1 MKLLEQSL
9 LRYHRVATTRRQ
21 IRRLKIHR
29 RGIFNR
35 LLADYFRV
43 TPEHLRSQ
51 AGGGVS
57 GYSNLG
63 RTTQFPVETLTYCG
77 LAPFHAH
84 ATVRLTAKLFPQFRQ
99 QARQVA
105 NGPGRSE
112 DVIIV
117 ALDDNVAAIFVHELV
132 VAALDVD
139 DFTGLETCRSLKSPK
154 RAHQNNSGPS
164 ELLSYILQAQFQ
176 ES

>member
-1 MKLLEQSL
+1 
-9 LRYHRVATTRRQ
+9 
-21 IRRLKIHR
+21 
-29 RGIFNR
+29 
-35 LLADYFRV
+35 
-43 TPEHLRSQ
+43 
-51 AGGGVS
+51 
-57 GYSNLG
+57 
-63 RTTQFPVETLTYCG
+63 
-77 LAPFHAH
+77 
-84 ATVRLTAKLFPQFRQ
+84 LFPQFRQ

-105 NGPGRSE
+105 NRPGRSE

-117 ALDDNVAAIFVHELV
+117 ALEDNVAAIFVHELV

-139 DFTGLETCRSLKSPK
+139 DFTGLETCTSLKSPK